1 MQPELG
7 SNFAKDLF
15 VGVEQVVRPAIC
27 RVGIRGVVWQQVI
40 CPCPRV
46 QGLADCLS
54 HILKLYVYQPIL
66 SKKAFLMDGKHSPV
80 ARS

>member
-27 RVGIRGVVWQQVI
+27 RVSIRGVVWQQVI
-40 CPCPRV
+40 CPCTRV

-54 HILKLYVYQPIL
+54 HIFGVIFLANFVAKISIIENIL
-66 SKKAFLMDGKHSPV
+66 
-80 ARS
+80 